1 MECDQRN
8 ADAGCGAENKMA
20 VGDPARLLGWAS
32 VCIRQLGVGVRAEW
46 ACLGWIR
53 RFARHNH
60 RCRTH
65 MDAASVGK
73 VFARLESHHGV
84 PATVRNQLQ
93 KDFME
98 LFHEASGEHLH
109 AQGRG
114 QVWNNPHATSAPLTR
129 VEVVAWIA
137 ELSGMYGL
145 VASLLYGSGLR
156 LSECLRM
163 RVVDLDF
170 DRRQICI
177 RSESGGGDRHTPLP
191 DCLHALLLAQV
202 EMVKRLHR
210 CDVRMGVKEWLPD
223 TRARGWASKSEVT
236 GWQHVFPAAQR
247 RIDSGSGKIYR
258 PHLEACGVRRA
269 LKGAAVRAGILRP
282 VNSLTLRRCF
292 ARHLRDAGYD
302 ARAMGRLL
310 EHGNDFPGHGDA
322 PAGVGANL
330 RSPLD
335 R

>member
-8 ADAGCGAENKMA
+8 AYTGCGAENKMVA
-20 VGDPARLLGWAS
+20 GDPAHLLRRAGA
-32 VCIRQLGVGVRAEW
+32 CIRQLGVGVRAER

-60 RCRTH
+60 RRRTD
-65 MDAASVGK
+65 MDAASVEK
-73 VFARLESHHGV
+73 VFVRLESHHGI
-84 PATVRNQLQ
+84 PATVRNQLW

-98 LFHEASGEHLH
+98 LFREASGEYQH
-109 AQGRG
+109 AQGRDR
-114 QVWNNPHATSAPLTR
+114 VWNNPHAASAPLTR

-177 RSESGGGDRHTPLP
+177 RSESGRGDRHTPLP
-191 DCLHALLLAQV
+191 NCLHALLLAQV

-210 CDVRMGVKEWLPD
+210 CDARMGVKEWLPG
-223 TRARGWASKSEVT
+223 TRACGWARKSEVV
-236 GWQHVFPAAQR
+236 GWQHVFPAVQR

-258 PHLEACGVRRA
+258 PHLEECGVRRA

-302 ARAMGRLL
+302 ARAMKRPL
-310 EHGNDFPGHGDA
+310 EHGNDFPVHNDA
-322 PAGVGANL
+322 PAGIGANL